1 MSRTCADGFEGP
13 INASVIHP
21 LVNKPSAPNTMPA
34 INAISKEALRTPFAF
49 VLSFAPTAR
58 PSIANIP
65 MPKEP
70 KMEKAVHE
78 IGPITCIE
86 AKVSELY
93 RPKMSRSVNMI
104 TVPKSPEIKIGHAN
118 RRISERKE
126 VDGLFSV
133 TLCPNE
139 VRV

>member
-1 MSRTCADGFEGP
+1 M
-13 INASVIHP
+13 
-21 LVNKPSAPNTMPA
+21 
-34 INAISKEALRTPFAF
+34 
-49 VLSFAPTAR
+49 
-58 PSIANIP
+58 
-65 MPKEP
+65 
-70 KMEKAVHE
+70 
-78 IGPITCIE
+78 E

-93 RPKMSRSVNMI
+93 LPRISRSVNMMI
-104 TVPKSPEIKIGHAN
+104 VPKNPDIKMGHAN